1 MQSLNRQDN
10 SNMSKLTKRANRY
23 GRTDVPKFN
32 KASLKKYKRKVM
44 TDMLTTCIESL
55 NNSLDFLMVFTC
67 VASLYRG
74 LKGYDNGR

>member
-1 MQSLNRQDN
+1 M
-10 SNMSKLTKRANRY
+10 SNLPKELTVTDVQTYPNLTKLR
-23 GRTDVPKFN
+23 
-32 KASLKKYKRKVM
+32 LKKYKRKVM

-55 NNSLDFLMVFTC
+55 NNSLDFLIVFTC

>member
-1 MQSLNRQDN
+1 
-10 SNMSKLTKRANRY
+10 MSKLTKKL
-23 GRTDVPKFN
+23 TVMDVQTYPNLTKLR
-32 KASLKKYKRKVM
+32 LKKYKRKVM

-55 NNSLDFLMVFTC
+55 NNSLDFLMVSTC